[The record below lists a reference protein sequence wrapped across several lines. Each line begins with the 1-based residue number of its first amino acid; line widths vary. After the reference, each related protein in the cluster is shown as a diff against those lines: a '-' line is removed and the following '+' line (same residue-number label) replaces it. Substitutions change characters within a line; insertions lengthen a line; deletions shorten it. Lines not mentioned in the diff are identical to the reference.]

1 MGAVAFGFVLVGGL
15 SQRMGEDKTRL
26 LYRGRPMALHQAEKL
41 SFVCG
46 RAALVGKG
54 THPFPSSGYRFVDD
68 GAETL
73 APIYGVLAALSWS
86 PDDLNVV
93 VAADIP
99 RCPESFLAALLEIAE
114 AMPAAVV
121 VPVIGGELQ
130 TLCSVWRRSA
140 IPALREAILADRL
153 SLRGPIER
161 LSAVIVPEDETVL
174 MPGGRPENF
183 LNVNG
188 PEDYEELTKDDEA
201 LTSRR

>member
-1 MGAVAFGFVLVGGL
+1 
-15 SQRMGEDKTRL
+15 
-26 LYRGRPMALHQAEKL
+26 MALHQAEKL

-99 RCPESFLAALLEIAE
+99 RCPESFFAALLEIAE
-114 AMPAAVV
+114 AVPAAVV

>member
-54 THPFPSSGYRFVDD
+54 AHPFPSSGYRFVDD

-99 RCPESFLAALLEIAE
+99 RCPESFFAALLEIAE
-114 AMPAAVV
+114 AVPAAVV

>member
-1 MGAVAFGFVLVGGL
+1 
-15 SQRMGEDKTRL
+15 
-26 LYRGRPMALHQAEKL
+26 MALHQAEKL

-54 THPFPSSGYRFVDD
+54 VNPFPNSGYRFVDD
-68 GAETL
+68 GAQTR
-73 APIYGVLAALSWS
+73 APIYGVYAALSWS
-86 PDDLNVV
+86 PDDLNLV

-99 RCPESFLAALLEIAE
+99 LCPESFLAALLEVAE
-114 AMPAAVV
+114 AVPAAVV

-140 IPALREAILADRL
+140 IPALREAIVAGRL
-153 SLRGPIER
+153 SLRGPIEQ
-161 LSAVIVPEDETVL
+161 LSSVIVPEDEAIR

-183 LNVNG
+183 LNVNR

-201 LTSRR
+201 LPSRR

>member
-68 GAETL
+68 GAETF

-99 RCPESFLAALLEIAE
+99 RCPESFFAALLEIAE
-114 AMPAAVV
+114 AVPAAVV

-130 TLCSVWRRSA
+130 ALCSVWRRSA

>member
-99 RCPESFLAALLEIAE
+99 RCPESFFAALLEIAE
-114 AMPAAVV
+114 AVPAAVV
-121 VPVIGGELQ
+121 VPVIGGKLQ

>member
-1 MGAVAFGFVLVGGL
+1 VAFGFVLVGGM
-15 SQRMGEDKTRL
+15 SRRMGEDKTRL
-26 LYRGRPMALHQAEKL
+26 LYRGKPMALHQAEKL

-46 RAALVGKG
+46 RVALVGKG
-54 THPFPSSGYRFVDD
+54 AHPFPDSGYRFVDD
-68 GAETL
+68 GAETR

-99 RCPESFLAALLEIAE
+99 RCPESFLAALLEVAE
-114 AMPAAVV
+114 AVPAAVV
-121 VPVIGGELQ
+121 VPVVGGELQ

-161 LSAVIVPEDETVL
+161 LAAVIVPEDQTSR

-183 LNVNG
+183 LNVNR
-188 PEDYEELTKDDEA
+188 PEDYEELTKDGEA
-201 LTSRR
+201 LASRR